1 MAGSTLRSG
10 GPAACTDVSIRKALE
25 QATMSSRP
33 SCPGVLRAQPR
44 PRPVPVEMPEV
55 QRSTWL
61 AGLAI
66 PNFAGAPKKCGIN
79 GEPRMPAFARARQKS
94 LRIQIGSFPAPGVS
108 GSCPTHRDSTI
119 STTASA
125 RSNTP
130 LSRGPEIYDEFK
142 RDWSFYWEISGL
154 GAAQCFAKLPTADIA
169 FVRADRRR
177 RARLLPRFPPIG
189 RLRAGAA

>member
-1 MAGSTLRSG
+1 GA
-10 GPAACTDVSIRKALE
+10 
-25 QATMSSRP
+25 SR
-33 SCPGVLRAQPR
+33 
-44 PRPVPVEMPEV
+44 MPEV
-55 QRSTWL
+55 RHSTWL

-66 PNFAGAPKKCGIN
+66 PNFTLAHPKNAESMASLACRLSRG
-79 GEPRMPAFARARQKS
+79 QKS

-154 GAAQCFAKLPTADIA
+154 GAAQCFGKLPTADIA

-189 RLRAGAA
+189 RLRPGAA